1 MHYLRHECHNFNF
14 KILLDSGIYSVQ
26 VWLLYLRKYGTKNG
40 SAMWKNKGEVNT
52 GIGLGD
58 APLSFH
64 YLLVNLRLHS
74 TRKAVNE

>member
-1 MHYLRHECHNFNF
+1 M
-14 KILLDSGIYSVQ
+14 Q